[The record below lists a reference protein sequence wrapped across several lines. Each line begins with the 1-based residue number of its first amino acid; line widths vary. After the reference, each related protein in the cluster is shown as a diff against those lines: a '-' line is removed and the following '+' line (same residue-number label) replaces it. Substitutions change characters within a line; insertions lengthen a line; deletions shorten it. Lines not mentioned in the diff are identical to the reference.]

1 MAKIMAVNAGSSS
14 IKFQL
19 LDMPAETLI
28 ASGVME
34 RIGTKDANGNPQNGI
49 FTLKYNKNGEKVKE
63 ETNPMLP
70 DHAVGVELL
79 LKTLVEKNI
88 VKELTEITGVGHRV
102 VQGGEYFKDSAL
114 IDGPDGTVINKILEL
129 ADLAPLHNKA
139 HVVGMRA
146 FFKALPGV
154 PEVAVFDTTFHQTM
168 PEEAYM
174 YATPYEWYTKYGI
187 RKYGA
192 HGTSHKYVSQ
202 RTAELIN
209 KPLEDTKIIV
219 CHLGNG
225 ASISAVKGGK
235 CVDTSM
241 GLTPLEGIPMGTRS
255 GNIDPTALQ
264 VVAKHEGLTLDELL
278 TILNKK
284 SGLLGMGGRT
294 NDARDVTKGMNEG
307 DHRCIMAFNVQS
319 KRIADYI
326 ASYYV
331 YMGGCDAIAFTAGM
345 GENLTHLREK
355 ILNRLSVLGVE
366 IDKAANDAAY
376 GVEAK
381 ISTANSKI
389 ACWVVPTNEEVMI
402 ARDVVRIGNV
412 K

>member
-19 LDMPAETLI
+19 LDMPAEEVI

-49 FTLKYNKNGEKVKE
+49 FTIKYNKNGEKVKE
-63 ETNPMLP
+63 ETQPMLP
-70 DHAVGVELL
+70 THAEGVELL
-79 LKTLVEKNI
+79 LKTLVEKHI
-88 VKELTEITGVGHRV
+88 VEKLEEITGVGHRV

-114 IDGPDGTVINKILEL
+114 IDGPDGVVINKILEL
-129 ADLAPLHNKA
+129 ADLAPLHNRA

-146 FFKALPGV
+146 FMKALPSV

-168 PEEAYM
+168 AEEAYM

-202 RTAELIN
+202 RCAELIG
-209 KPLEDTKIIV
+209 KPLEESKIIV

-235 CVDTSM
+235 CIDTSM

-264 VVAKHEGLTLDELL
+264 VVAKHEGKNIDEL
-278 TILNKK
+278 INVLNKQ

-307 DHRCIMAFNVQS
+307 DHRCIMAFNVQA
-319 KRIADYI
+319 KRIVDYI
-326 ASYYV
+326 GSYYV
-331 YMGGCDAIAFTAGM
+331 YMGGVDAIAFTAGM
-345 GENLTHLREK
+345 GENLCHLREK
-355 ILNRLSVLGVE
+355 ICNRLAVLGVTLNKE
-366 IDKAANDAAY
+366 VNNATY
-376 GVEAK
+376 GAEAR
-381 ISTANSKI
+381 ISGDDSKVQV
-389 ACWVVPTNEEVMI
+389 WVVPTNEEVMI
-402 ARDVVRIGNV
+402 ARDVVRIANV